1 MVESQRHIGDK
12 VTVDRRYFICSL
24 NETDDL
30 FAKAV
35 RRHWSVDNELHR
47 VLDVSFR
54 EDHSRIRRDNGAENM
69 STTRHITLNM
79 LRQ

>member
-1 MVESQRHIGDK
+1 MVESERHIGNK

-24 NETDDL
+24 TETNEL

-35 RRHWSVDNELHR
+35 RRHWSVENELYW

-54 EDHSRIRRDNGAENM
+54 ENDSRIRRKNGAENM
-69 STTRHITLNM
+69 AIART
-79 LRQ
+79 